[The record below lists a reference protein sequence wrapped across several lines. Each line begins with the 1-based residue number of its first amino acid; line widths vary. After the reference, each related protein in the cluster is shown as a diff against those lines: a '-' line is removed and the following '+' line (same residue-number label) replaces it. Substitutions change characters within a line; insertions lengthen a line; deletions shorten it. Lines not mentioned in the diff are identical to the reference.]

1 MNRLV
6 VLIAAFV
13 ALALPHAA
21 TAQEAGDLR
30 SQFQA
35 IVDDLNANSW
45 SKFNDAVDENA
56 FRGRVFGYYVLENE
70 PKQFFAS
77 GFQEQFQNSFMGAF
91 PLARTQNEASGEII
105 GTLVAFQEDQGQA
118 RAIVRYVGE
127 GFRYSYHSYDLIR
140 GRGGKVQIVDW
151 WDYYQGKWF
160 SQYIA
165 DALVRI
171 MPTGQTVAGLLE
183 MPNPGEGRLFQV
195 GELLKTLRDGN
206 LGRYFE
212 IYDGLE
218 EALRQEPF
226 IVVLNFEW
234 CRIVRDP
241 GRLMAAAAQLAET
254 FPGDARFS
262 LPLAE
267 FYIQARRFE
276 DAVVELDRFE
286 AALGFED
293 GVARLLKATA
303 EMALGDF
310 ENAQADALSAT
321 EAEPDLELAWWT
333 LLRTRTAAE
342 NYEAATEA
350 LNVLEDRF
358 GHLLIP
364 QKLRRDRFLR
374 VLIDQQEYKDW
385 RAARDAA

>member
-1 MNRLV
+1 MNRIVVLV
-6 VLIAAFV
+6 VALV
-13 ALALPHAA
+13 ALAVPHST
-21 TAQEAGDLR
+21 TAQQGEDLR

-35 IVDDLNANSW
+35 VVDDLNANSW
-45 SKFNDAVDENA
+45 SEFHDAIDEDA
-56 FRGRVFGYYVLENE
+56 FLGRVFGYHVLENE
-70 PKQFFAS
+70 AKQFFATS
-77 GFQEQFQNSFMGAF
+77 FREQFENSFMGAF
-91 PLARTQNEASGEII
+91 PRARTEDEASGEII
-105 GTLVAFQEDQGQA
+105 GTLVAFQEDRGQA
-118 RAIVRYVGE
+118 RAIVRYVGV
-127 GFRYSYHSYDLIR
+127 GFRYTYHSYDLIR

-165 DALVRI
+165 DSLVRI
-171 MPTGQTVAGLLE
+171 MPTRETVAGLLE
-183 MPNPGEGRLFQV
+183 MPNPGEGRLFQI

-226 IVVLNFEW
+226 IVLLHFEW

-241 GRLMAAAAQLAET
+241 GRLLAATAQLAET

-276 DAVVELDRFE
+276 DAIVELDRFE
-286 AALGFED
+286 DALGVDD
-293 GVARLLKATA
+293 GVTRLLKATA
-303 EMALGDF
+303 AMALGDF
-310 ENAQADALSAT
+310 EKAQADALSAT

-342 NYEAATEA
+342 NYEGATEA
-350 LNVLEDRF
+350 LTVLEDRF

-364 QKLRRDRFLR
+364 QKLRRDRFLK
-374 VLIDQQEYKDW
+374 VLIDKDEYKAW

>member
-1 MNRLV
+1 
-6 VLIAAFV
+6 VLA
-13 ALALPHAA
+13 ALASPPAA
-21 TAQEAGDLR
+21 SAQETGDLR

-35 IVDDLNANSW
+35 VIDDLNANSW
-45 SKFNDAVDENA
+45 SGFHDAVDEDA
-56 FRGRVFGYYVLENE
+56 FLGRVFGYYVLENE

-77 GFQEQFQNSFMGAF
+77 NFRQQFQNSFLGAF
-91 PLARTQNEASGEII
+91 PLARTQDEASAEII
-105 GTLVAFQEDQGQA
+105 GTLVAFQEDRGQA
-118 RAIVRYVGE
+118 RAIVRYAGE
-127 GFRYSYHSYDLIR
+127 GFRYSYHSYDLIL

-160 SQYIA
+160 SQHVA
-165 DALVRI
+165 DSLVRI
-171 MPTGQTVAGLLE
+171 LPTRQAVAGLLE

-226 IVVLNFEW
+226 IVMLNF
-234 CRIVRDP
+234 
-241 GRLMAAAAQLAET
+241 GRLLAAAAQLAET

-276 DAVVELDRFE
+276 DAIVELDRFE
-286 AALGFED
+286 DALGIDD
-293 GVARLLKATA
+293 GVVRVLKATA

-321 EAEPDLELAWWT
+321 EAEPELELAWWT

-342 NYEAATEA
+342 NYEGATEA
-350 LNVLEDRF
+350 LSVLEDRF